1 MGSDPLPTPADSV
14 RSAADWLFW
23 AAVCL
28 ASVLVILKAGYLVVH
43 GSFRGPGFLSDLR
56 SLAAISNADLVFVT
70 TLWVCGR
77 ALLAVGGSRF
87 WAARAI
93 LIVWIACAAGVC
105 LYAVASVIA
114 FGALGGFLTYAL
126 LHQVG
131 NVRMLSS
138 SVTAYLTFGVVF
150 TLVSLPLAYVA
161 LVVGT
166 VRRAARG
173 RSRRWLRSAI
183 ACGTLV
189 VWIAVGHHAYASDWV
204 THYDWRIADNAPW
217 VLAVSWWQASNAER
231 PVRLADTFSAGD
243 LTDFEPIGQRTPR
256 AAAPTSRPSRA
267 VRSAP
272 PSRTAGGRPL
282 NVLVI
287 VLESVA
293 ERWTSF
299 GGIYDTTP
307 NLVKESGR
315 GLVVDHFY
323 AHVGRSSN
331 SLAALLLSVYPKLN
345 FRDFTE
351 EYPRVE
357 RTSLA
362 SMFHDRG
369 YRTAFMTPSDMSWA
383 GWGTFL
389 PARGFDEVRDQHAL
403 ACSPPISSWGVEDR
417 CLADGLVE
425 FIKRDPARPFFAM
438 GWTQQTHHPYEPS
451 PDVAVVDLVGDRE
464 PSPDAYDLNRY
475 LNVLRETD
483 NQLEHVFEALRA
495 AGIADDTLVAVVG
508 DHGQAFGYPHDSYL
522 QGRTVYEEDVQVPL
536 LVWWPRRYRA
546 AQRAPIIGG
555 HVDLAP
561 TIAELAGMPPAPDWQ
576 GRSLFDQQRAP
587 RAYFYVAQ
595 DEFKLAIREGNW
607 KYILDLRAGTDE
619 LYDLERDPS
628 EQRNMASAQPDR
640 CARLRQRLAAWA
652 EANRRQYDRP

>member
-1 MGSDPLPTPADSV
+1 MHPLRAL
-14 RSAADWLFW
+14 RSLRSNTWMPGEPPSESAGRATDWLFW

-28 ASVLVILKAGYLVVH
+28 AGVLVILKAGYLAIH
-43 GSFRGPGFLSDLR
+43 GSFRGIGFLSDLR
-56 SLAAISNADLVFVT
+56 SLAAVSHADLVFVT
-70 TLWVCGR
+70 SLWVCGR
-77 ALLAVGGSRF
+77 ALLAVSGSRV
-87 WAARAI
+87 WAARAM
-93 LIVWIACAAGVC
+93 LVVWIACAAVVC
-105 LYAVASVIA
+105 LYAVASIIA

-138 SVTAYLTFGVVF
+138 SVTAYLTFRVVF
-150 TLVSLPLAYVA
+150 TLVCVPLAYIV
-161 LVVGT
+161 LVVAT

-173 RSRRWLRSAI
+173 RQWLRSAI
-183 ACGTLV
+183 ACCTLA
-189 VWIAVGHHAYASDWV
+189 VWIAVGHHAYATDWV
-204 THYDWRIADNAPW
+204 THYDWRLAANAPW
-217 VLAVSWWQASNAER
+217 GLAGSWWQAGNAAR
-231 PVRLADTFSAGD
+231 PVRLADTFPAGD

-256 AAAPTSRPSRA
+256 AAAPAAQRPARTPRPAQPTSARGA
-267 VRSAP
+267 
-272 PSRTAGGRPL
+272 RPL

-307 NLVKESGR
+307 NLVKEAGH
-315 GLVVDHFY
+315 GLMVDHFY

-362 SMFHDRG
+362 SLFHERG

-425 FIKRDPARPFFAM
+425 FIRRDPARPFFAM

-451 PDVAVVDLVGDRE
+451 PDVPVVDLVADRE

-483 NQLEHVFEALRA
+483 HQLERVFDALRG

-536 LVWWPRRYRA
+536 LVWWPRRYRSP
-546 AQRAPIIGG
+546 QRTPIVGG

-561 TIAELAGMPPAPDWQ
+561 TIAELAGVPPAPDWQ
-576 GRSLFDQQRAP
+576 GRSLFDPQRAP

-595 DEFKLAIREGNW
+595 DEFKLAIRENNW

-619 LYDLERDPS
+619 LYDLEHDPI
-628 EQRNMASAQPDR
+628 EQRNLASSQPDR
-640 CARLRQRLAAWA
+640 GTRLRQRL
-652 EANRRQYDRP
+652 

>member
-1 MGSDPLPTPADSV
+1 MSVDRPADPV
-14 RSAADWLFW
+14 HAAADSLFW
-23 AAVCL
+23 AAVCF
-28 ASVLVILKAGYLVVH
+28 AGVLVVLKASYLGVH
-43 GSFRGPGFLSDLR
+43 GAFRGAGILGDLR
-56 SLAAISNADLVFVT
+56 SLTAISHADLVFVT
-70 TLWVCGR
+70 AFWICGR
-77 ALLAVGGSRF
+77 ALLAVAGDYP
-87 WAARAI
+87 WIARSI
-93 LIVWIACAAGVC
+93 VVVWIGCAALIC
-105 LYAVASVIA
+105 LYAVASVVA

-126 LHQVG
+126 VHQIG
-131 NVRMLSS
+131 NVRMLTS
-138 SVTAYLTFGVVF
+138 SVTAYLTAPVVLTLAGV
-150 TLVSLPLAYVA
+150 PLAYTM
-161 LVVGT
+161 LVIATGK
-166 VRRAARG
+166 RARG
-173 RSRRWLRSAI
+173 RARRWWGSAMTC
-183 ACGTLV
+183 AVLALL
-189 VWIAVGHHAYASDWV
+189 IAVGHHAYATDWV

-217 VLAVSWWQASNAER
+217 VLAVSWWQSANAQR
-231 PVRLADTFSAGD
+231 PVHLTDTFPPAD
-243 LTDFEPIGQRTPR
+243 LTDFEPIGQRKPR
-256 AAAPTSRPSRA
+256 IAAPAAQR
-267 VRSAP
+267 
-272 PSRTAGGRPL
+272 GRPARARGAPARPV
-282 NVLVI
+282 NVLLI

-307 NLVKESGR
+307 NLVKEAAR
-315 GLVVDHFY
+315 GLVVEHLY

-362 SMFHDRG
+362 TLFHERG

-417 CLADGLVE
+417 CLADGLIE
-425 FIKRDPARPFFAM
+425 FIQRDPARPFFIM

-451 PDVAVVDLVGDRE
+451 PDTPVIDLVGDRE

-483 NQLEHVFEALRA
+483 RQLARVFDALRQN
-495 AGIADDTLVAVVG
+495 GLADNTIVAIVG

-536 LVWWPRRYRA
+536 LIWYPRRYA
-546 AQRAPIIGG
+546 SPQRAPTIGG
-555 HVDLAP
+555 QIDLAP
-561 TIAELAGMPPAPDWQ
+561 TIAELAGIPPAPDWQ
-576 GRSLFDQQRAP
+576 GRSLFDSERAL

-595 DEFKLAIREGNW
+595 DEFKLAVREGGW
-607 KYILDLRAGTDE
+607 KYILDLRRGTDE
-619 LYDLERDPS
+619 LYDLDHDPA
-628 EQRNMASAQPDR
+628 EQHNLAADQQAR
-640 CARLRQRLAAWA
+640 CTRLRQRLAAWA